1 MSESTIAIVGNP
13 FPLVSILVPSYNGAA
28 FLREALDSILAQTY
42 PNVEILLLDDAS
54 TDNTAAIA
62 ADYESRIDYIRQ
74 PSNLGIYD
82 NVNVGIARA
91 RGEFIATYHSDD
103 IYLPTIVEAQ
113 VTYFRAHPEVGAV
126 FCSDIF
132 VDAHGREYG
141 RISLPR
147 EVRGEQPLD
156 YATVLNALLKYKNR
170 FLVCPT
176 AMVRASVHE
185 EVGTYRQSR
194 YRNTADLE
202 MWLRIARHC
211 PIAVLESHL
220 MKYRHF
226 HGNSS
231 QRYHR
236 LRTDPENFFVILD
249 EYLASGD
256 RGLAA
261 PAALFNYEA
270 HRSEDRLMAAISHY
284 IKDELPAGRKALRD
298 VRIAMIAGA
307 QNVQRWRLL
316 VLVAGMWVLLRIP
329 RWEWCARTML
339 ERWHVKRPP
348 KRSR

>member
-1 MSESTIAIVGNP
+1 MTERTISSTGNP
-13 FPLVSILVPSYNGAA
+13 PLVSILVPSYNGAA
-28 FLREALDSILAQTY
+28 FLREALDSLVAQTY
-42 PNVEILLLDDAS
+42 PNVEIILLDDAS
-54 TDNTAAIA
+54 SDGTPEIA
-62 ADYESRIDYIRQ
+62 ADYAGKISYVRQ

-91 RGEFIATYHSDD
+91 RGSLIATYHADD

-113 VTYFRAHPEVGAV
+113 VAYLQAHPEVGAV
-126 FCSDIF
+126 FCSNIF
-132 VDAHGREYG
+132 VDAHGREYD
-141 RISLPR
+141 RISLPQD
-147 EVRGEQPLD
+147 VRGEQPLD
-156 YATVLNALLKYKNR
+156 YPVVLNALLKYKNR

-185 EVGTYRQSR
+185 DVGAYRQAR

-202 MWLRIARHC
+202 MWLRIARRH

-256 RGLAA
+256 RSLAA
-261 PAALFNYEA
+261 PVALVNYEA

-284 IKDELPAGRKALRD
+284 IKNELPAGRGALRE
-298 VRIAMIAGA
+298 VQMTMIARA
-307 QNVQRWRLL
+307 HNVQRWRLL
-316 VLVAGMWVLLRIP
+316 VLAAGMWGLLRIP
-329 RWEWCARTML
+329 RIEWLAQRML
-339 ERWHVKRPP
+339 QRWHVKRPP
-348 KRSR
+348 TRNA